1 VSNER
6 VSAIVSDERL
16 SAVVAN
22 TIVAIEKKS
31 WLRSERAASLLRLV
45 VVVAVHGA
53 VIAALLSWSWPPAPI
68 EVSILS
74 LEDLGGEVSSS
85 EEVSAQKLPAQEHA
99 ASDAQAVTSSEILP
113 AAVAPARELA
123 QPQQIDIALSQ
134 LVPPA
139 PDSQVAPE
147 PAPEQLPEAQTQ
159 PTETPDIAPIAP
171 TAPITPIT
179 PTAPTTPTTP
189 TTPTKPTSSASTQV
203 PPKSP
208 AAATVRPTPDSD
220 ASARPR
226 SAAKVT
232 APNAGATATPNSA
245 STGNTGLTGNAS
257 GSAQPGT
264 GTEPALTAARFD
276 ADYLHNPAP
285 AYPAQSRR
293 LKEEGTVLLLV
304 RVSVEGAPL
313 SVEIRNSS
321 GFERLDEAGLQAVRQ
336 WRFVPAKRGSENVA
350 ASVLVPI
357 QFKRQ

>member
-1 VSNER
+1 MLNKR
-6 VSAIVSDERL
+6 PSALVLDERL

-74 LEDLGGEVSSS
+74 LEDLGGEVSSA
-85 EEVSAQKLPAQEHA
+85 EEVLAQKLPAQEYA
-99 ASDAQAVTSSEILP
+99 ASDAQAATSSEILP

-139 PDSQVAPE
+139 PESQLAPE

-159 PTETPDIAPIAP
+159 PTETPDTAPIAP
-171 TAPITPIT
+171 TASIT
-179 PTAPTTPTTP
+179 PTA
-189 TTPTKPTSSASTQV
+189 SASTQV
-203 PPKSP
+203 PPKAP
-208 AAATVRPTPDSD
+208 AAATERPAPDLD

-226 SAAKVT
+226 SATKVAT
-232 APNAGATATPNSA
+232 PNAGATATPNSA
-245 STGNTGLTGNAS
+245 STVNTGLTGNAS
-257 GSAQPGT
+257 GSTQLGT

-304 RVSVEGAPL
+304 RVSAEGTPL

-336 WRFVPAKRGSENVA
+336 WRFVPAKRGSDNVS

>member
-1 VSNER
+1 VS
-6 VSAIVSDERL
+6 
-16 SAVVAN
+16 N
-22 TIVAIEKKS
+22 TIVAIEKKP
-31 WLRSERAASLLRLV
+31 WLRSERAASLLRLA

-74 LEDLGGEVSSS
+74 LEDLGGEVSAA
-85 EEVSAQKLPAQEHA
+85 ERLTPDVEAAAPA
-99 ASDAQAVTSSEILP
+99 TEILP
-113 AAVAPARELA
+113 TAVAPALELA

-139 PDSQVAPE
+139 PESQVAPE
-147 PAPEQLPEAQTQ
+147 LAPEQLPEAQTQ
-159 PTETPDIAPIAP
+159 PTETSDIAPA
-171 TAPITPIT
+171 
-179 PTAPTTPTTP
+179 
-189 TTPTKPTSSASTQV
+189 TSATSASTPV

-208 AAATVRPTPDSD
+208 AAATVRPTPDLD

-232 APNAGATATPNSA
+232 APNAGVTATPNSA
-245 STGNTGLTGNAS
+245 SIGNTGLTGNAS
-257 GSAQPGT
+257 GSAQPGA

-304 RVSVEGAPL
+304 RVSAEGTPL
-313 SVEIRNSS
+313 SVEVRNSS

>member
-1 VSNER
+1 VS
-6 VSAIVSDERL
+6 
-16 SAVVAN
+16 N
-22 TIVAIEKKS
+22 TIVAIEKNS
-31 WLRSERAASLLRLV
+31 WLRTERRASLLRLAL
-45 VVVAVHGA
+45 VVAVHVA
-53 VIAALLSWSWPPAPI
+53 LVAALLSWSWPPAPI

-74 LEDLGGEVSSS
+74 LEDLGGDV
-85 EEVSAQKLPAQEHA
+85 PASQELLA
-99 ASDAQAVTSSEILP
+99 AKRMTPDVDAAAPATEILP
-113 AAVAPARELA
+113 TAVAPVLELA

-134 LVPPA
+134 LMPPA
-139 PDSQVAPE
+139 PESQVAPE
-147 PAPEQLPEAQTQ
+147 LAPEQLPEAQVQ
-159 PTETPDIAPIAP
+159 PAQTSDAAP
-171 TAPITPIT
+171 TALIAPITP
-179 PTAPTTPTTP
+179 PVATT
-189 TTPTKPTSSASTQV
+189 PTSSASTLV
-203 PPKSP
+203 PKAP
-208 AAATVRPTPDSD
+208 AAATVRPTPDLD
-220 ASARPR
+220 ASARPK

-245 STGNTGLTGNAS
+245 STSNTGLTGNAS

-304 RVSVEGAPL
+304 RVSDQGTPL
-313 SVEIRNSS
+313 SVEIRTSS

-336 WRFVPAKRGSENVA
+336 WRFVPAKRGTENVA

>member
-1 VSNER
+1 MS
-6 VSAIVSDERL
+6 
-16 SAVVAN
+16 N
-22 TIVAIEKKS
+22 TIVTIEKKP
-31 WLRSERAASLLRLV
+31 WLRSERAASLLRLL
-45 VVVAVHGA
+45 VVVAVHGT

-74 LEDLGGEVSSS
+74 LEDLGGEMLASS
-85 EEVSAQKLPAQEHA
+85 ELSAAERLTPDAEAAAPA
-99 ASDAQAVTSSEILP
+99 TEISP
-113 AAVAPARELA
+113 TAVAPALELA
-123 QPQQIDIALSQ
+123 QPQQIEIALSQ
-134 LVPPA
+134 LVPPT
-139 PDSQVAPE
+139 PE
-147 PAPEQLPEAQTQ
+147 SQ
-159 PTETPDIAPIAP
+159 PTT
-171 TAPITPIT
+171 
-179 PTAPTTPTTP
+179 
-189 TTPTKPTSSASTQV
+189 SASTPV
-203 PPKSP
+203 PPKAP
-208 AAATVRPTPDSD
+208 AAATVRLTPDLD

-226 SAAKVT
+226 SVAKVM
-232 APNAGATATPNSA
+232 APNGGATATPNSA

-304 RVSVEGAPL
+304 RVSAEGTPL

>member
-1 VSNER
+1 MSN
-6 VSAIVSDERL
+6 ERL
-16 SAVVAN
+16 SAVESN
-22 TIVAIEKKS
+22 TIVTIEKKP
-31 WLRSERAASLLRLV
+31 WLRSERAASLLRLA
-45 VVVAVHGA
+45 VVVAVHCA

-68 EVSILS
+68 EVLILS
-74 LEDLGGEVSSS
+74 LEDLGGDVLASP
-85 EEVSAQKLPAQEHA
+85 EVSAAERLTPDVEAVAPA
-99 ASDAQAVTSSEILP
+99 TEISP
-113 AAVAPARELA
+113 AAVAPALDLA

-139 PDSQVAPE
+139 PESQVAPE
-147 PAPEQLPEAQTQ
+147 LALEHLPEAQVRPAQTSD
-159 PTETPDIAPIAP
+159 TAP
-171 TAPITPIT
+171 TAL
-179 PTAPTTPTTP
+179 TTPTTP
-189 TTPTKPTSSASTQV
+189 TTPPV
-203 PPKSP
+203 PPK
-208 AAATVRPTPDSD
+208 ALATATVRPTPDLD

-232 APNAGATATPNSA
+232 APNAGATAAPNSA

-257 GSAQPGT
+257 GSAQPGA

-304 RVSVEGAPL
+304 RVSVEGTPL
-313 SVEIRNSS
+313 SVEVRNSS

-336 WRFVPAKRGSENVA
+336 WRFVPAKRGGENVA

>member
-1 VSNER
+1 VS
-6 VSAIVSDERL
+6 
-16 SAVVAN
+16 N
-22 TIVAIEKKS
+22 TIVTIKKKP

-74 LEDLGGEVSSS
+74 LEDLGGDVPASPEV
-85 EEVSAQKLPAQEHA
+85 PAAERLTPDIEA
-99 ASDAQAVTSSEILP
+99 AVPATEILP
-113 AAVAPARELA
+113 TAVAPALELA

-139 PDSQVAPE
+139 PESQVAPE
-147 PAPEQLPEAQTQ
+147 LAPEQLPEAQVQ
-159 PTETPDIAPIAP
+159 PAQTSDTAPTAL
-171 TAPITPIT
+171 TAPITP
-179 PTAPTTPTTP
+179 P
-189 TTPTKPTSSASTQV
+189 V
-203 PPKSP
+203 PPKAP
-208 AAATVRPTPDSD
+208 ATATVRPTPDLD

-226 SAAKVT
+226 SVAKVM
-232 APNAGATATPNSA
+232 APNGGATATPNSA

-304 RVSVEGAPL
+304 RVSAEGTPL
-313 SVEIRNSS
+313 SVEVRNSS

>member
-1 VSNER
+1 MVS
-6 VSAIVSDERL
+6 
-16 SAVVAN
+16 N

-31 WLRSERAASLLRLV
+31 QLRSERVASLLRLI
-45 VVVAVHGA
+45 VVVAVHAA
-53 VIAALLSWSWPPAPI
+53 VIAALLSWSWPTAPI

-74 LEDLGGEVSSS
+74 LEDLGGEMLASS
-85 EEVSAQKLPAQEHA
+85 ELSAAERLTPDAEAAAPA
-99 ASDAQAVTSSEILP
+99 TEISP
-113 AAVAPARELA
+113 TAVAPALELA
-123 QPQQIDIALSQ
+123 QPQQIEIALSQ
-134 LVPPA
+134 LVPPT
-139 PDSQVAPE
+139 PE
-147 PAPEQLPEAQTQ
+147 SQ
-159 PTETPDIAPIAP
+159 PTT
-171 TAPITPIT
+171 
-179 PTAPTTPTTP
+179 
-189 TTPTKPTSSASTQV
+189 SASTPV
-203 PPKSP
+203 PPKAP
-208 AAATVRPTPDSD
+208 AAATVRLTLDLD

-226 SAAKVT
+226 SVAKVM
-232 APNAGATATPNSA
+232 APNGGATATPNSA

-304 RVSVEGAPL
+304 RVSAEGTPL

-321 GFERLDEAGLQAVRQ
+321 GFDRLDEAGLQAVRQ

>member
-1 VSNER
+1 VSN
-6 VSAIVSDERL
+6 ERL
-16 SAVVAN
+16 SAVESN
-22 TIVAIEKKS
+22 TIVTIEKKP
-31 WLRSERAASLLRLV
+31 WLRSERAASLLRLA

-68 EVSILS
+68 EVLILS
-74 LEDLGGEVSSS
+74 LEDLGGDVLASP
-85 EEVSAQKLPAQEHA
+85 EVSAAERLTPDVEAVAPA
-99 ASDAQAVTSSEILP
+99 TEISP
-113 AAVAPARELA
+113 AAVAPALDLA

-139 PDSQVAPE
+139 PESQVAPE
-147 PAPEQLPEAQTQ
+147 LALEHLPEAQVRPAQTSD
-159 PTETPDIAPIAP
+159 TAP
-171 TAPITPIT
+171 TAL
-179 PTAPTTPTTP
+179 TTPTTP
-189 TTPTKPTSSASTQV
+189 TTPPV
-203 PPKSP
+203 PPK
-208 AAATVRPTPDSD
+208 ALATATVRPTPDLD

-232 APNAGATATPNSA
+232 APNAGATAAPNSA

-257 GSAQPGT
+257 GSAQPGA

-304 RVSVEGAPL
+304 RVSVEGTPL
-313 SVEIRNSS
+313 SVEVRNSS

-336 WRFVPAKRGSENVA
+336 WRFVPAKRGGENVA

>member
-1 VSNER
+1 VLN
-6 VSAIVSDERL
+6 ERL

-45 VVVAVHGA
+45 VVVAVHGV

-74 LEDLGGEVSSS
+74 LEDLGGEVSAA
-85 EEVSAQKLPAQEHA
+85 ERLTPDVEAAAPA
-99 ASDAQAVTSSEILP
+99 TEILP
-113 AAVAPARELA
+113 TDVAPVLELA
-123 QPQQIDIALSQ
+123 QPQQIDIVLSQ
-134 LVPPA
+134 VVPPPA
-139 PDSQVAPE
+139 LERQVAPE
-147 PAPEQLPEAQTQ
+147 LAPEQLPEAQTQ
-159 PTETPDIAPIAP
+159 PTETSDIAPA
-171 TAPITPIT
+171 
-179 PTAPTTPTTP
+179 
-189 TTPTKPTSSASTQV
+189 TSATSASTPV

-208 AAATVRPTPDSD
+208 AAATVRPTPDLD

-232 APNAGATATPNSA
+232 APNAGVTATPNSA
-245 STGNTGLTGNAS
+245 SIGNTGLTGNAS
-257 GSAQPGT
+257 GSTQPGT

-304 RVSVEGAPL
+304 RVSAEGTPL

-336 WRFVPAKRGSENVA
+336 WRFVPAKRGSDNVS

>member
-1 VSNER
+1 VSN
-6 VSAIVSDERL
+6 ERL
-16 SAVVAN
+16 SAVVSN
-22 TIVAIEKKS
+22 TIVAIEKKP

-74 LEDLGGEVSSS
+74 LEDLGGDVPATPE
-85 EEVSAQKLPAQEHA
+85 LPAAERLMPDVEA
-99 ASDAQAVTSSEILP
+99 AAPATEILP
-113 AAVAPARELA
+113 TAVAPALELA

-134 LVPPA
+134 VVPPPA
-139 PDSQVAPE
+139 LERQV
-147 PAPEQLPEAQTQ
+147 APEQLPEAQTQ
-159 PTETPDIAPIAP
+159 PTD
-171 TAPITPIT
+171 
-179 PTAPTTPTTP
+179 
-189 TTPTKPTSSASTQV
+189 TSDKA
-203 PPKSP
+203 P

-226 SAAKVT
+226 SAAKVM
-232 APNAGATATPNSA
+232 APNAGATATPTSA

-293 LKEEGTVLLLV
+293 LKEEGTVLLHV
-304 RVSVEGAPL
+304 RVSVEGTPL

>member
-1 VSNER
+1 MS
-6 VSAIVSDERL
+6 
-16 SAVVAN
+16 N
-22 TIVAIEKKS
+22 TIAAIEKKP
-31 WLRSERAASLLRLV
+31 WLRPERAASLLRLV

-74 LEDLGGEVSSS
+74 LEDLGGDVPASPE
-85 EEVSAQKLPAQEHA
+85 LPAAERLMPEVEA
-99 ASDAQAVTSSEILP
+99 AAPATEISP
-113 AAVAPARELA
+113 TAVAPALELA

-139 PDSQVAPE
+139 PESQVAPE
-147 PAPEQLPEAQTQ
+147 LSPEQLPEAQTQ

-171 TAPITPIT
+171 TT
-179 PTAPTTPTTP
+179 PTTPTTSTTPTTPTTTTTPTTP
-189 TTPTKPTSSASTQV
+189 TTPTSSASTPV
-203 PPKSP
+203 PPKAP
-208 AAATVRPTPDSD
+208 TAATVRPTPDSD
-220 ASARPR
+220 ASAPPR

-257 GSAQPGT
+257 GSAQPGA

-285 AYPAQSRR
+285 TYPAQSRR

-304 RVSVEGAPL
+304 RVSAEGTPL

>member
-1 VSNER
+1 MS
-6 VSAIVSDERL
+6 
-16 SAVVAN
+16 N
-22 TIVAIEKKS
+22 TIVTIEKKP
-31 WLRSERAASLLRLV
+31 WLRSERAASLLRLL
-45 VVVAVHGA
+45 VVVAVHGT
-53 VIAALLSWSWPPAPI
+53 VIAALPSWSWPPAPI

-74 LEDLGGEVSSS
+74 LEDLGGEMLASS
-85 EEVSAQKLPAQEHA
+85 ELSAAERLTPDADAAAPAPA
-99 ASDAQAVTSSEILP
+99 TEILP
-113 AAVAPARELA
+113 AAVAPALELA
-123 QPQQIDIALSQ
+123 QPQQIEIALSQ
-134 LVPPA
+134 LVPPT
-139 PDSQVAPE
+139 PE
-147 PAPEQLPEAQTQ
+147 SQ
-159 PTETPDIAPIAP
+159 PTT
-171 TAPITPIT
+171 
-179 PTAPTTPTTP
+179 
-189 TTPTKPTSSASTQV
+189 SASTPV
-203 PPKSP
+203 PPKAP
-208 AAATVRPTPDSD
+208 AAATVRLTLDLD

-226 SAAKVT
+226 SVAKVM
-232 APNAGATATPNSA
+232 APNGGATATPNSA

-304 RVSVEGAPL
+304 RVSAEGTPL

-321 GFERLDEAGLQAVRQ
+321 GFDRLDEAGLQAVRQ

>member
-1 VSNER
+1 VSN
-6 VSAIVSDERL
+6 ERL
-16 SAVVAN
+16 SAVVSN
-22 TIVAIEKKS
+22 TIVTIEKKP

-45 VVVAVHGA
+45 VVVAVHTA
-53 VIAALLSWSWPPAPI
+53 VIAALLSVSWPPAPI

-74 LEDLGGEVSSS
+74 LEDLGGEVSLY
-85 EEVSAQKLPAQEHA
+85 EEVPAQKLPAQEHA
-99 ASDAQAVTSSEILP
+99 ASDAQAATSPEILP
-113 AAVAPARELA
+113 AAVAPALELA

-139 PDSQVAPE
+139 PESQVAPE
-147 PAPEQLPEAQTQ
+147 LAPEQLPEAQTQ
-159 PTETPDIAPIAP
+159 NTETPDKAPIEP
-171 TAPITPIT
+171 TAS
-179 PTAPTTPTTP
+179 TTPTTP
-189 TTPTKPTSSASTQV
+189 TTPITSATPTTPIAPIASTV
-203 PPKSP
+203 STSPPSTP
-208 AAATVRPTPDSD
+208 TTNQAAAAPVRPTPDLD
-220 ASARPR
+220 AAARPR

>member
-1 VSNER
+1 VS
-6 VSAIVSDERL
+6 
-16 SAVVAN
+16 N
-22 TIVAIEKKS
+22 TIVTIETKP
-31 WLRSERAASLLRLV
+31 WLRSQRAASLLRLV

-85 EEVSAQKLPAQEHA
+85 EEVPAQKLPAQEHA
-99 ASDAQAVTSSEILP
+99 ASDAQAATSPEILP
-113 AAVAPARELA
+113 AAVAPALELA

-139 PDSQVAPE
+139 PESQVAPE
-147 PAPEQLPEAQTQ
+147 LAPEQLPEAQVQ
-159 PTETPDIAPIAP
+159 PAQTSDTAPTAL
-171 TAPITPIT
+171 TAPITPPVAI
-179 PTAPTTPTTP
+179 APTTSPRPTSSTSSTSS
-189 TTPTKPTSSASTQV
+189 TTPTSSASSTSSASASTPV
-203 PPKSP
+203 PSKAP
-208 AAATVRPTPDSD
+208 AAETVRPTPDLD

-226 SAAKVT
+226 SVAKVM
-232 APNAGATATPNSA
+232 APNGGATATPNSA
-245 STGNTGLTGNAS
+245 SIGNTGLTGNAS

-304 RVSVEGAPL
+304 RVSVEGTPL

-357 QFKRQ
+357 QFRRQ

>member
-1 VSNER
+1 MLNER
-6 VSAIVSDERL
+6 PSALVSDERL

-45 VVVAVHGA
+45 VVVAVHGV

-85 EEVSAQKLPAQEHA
+85 EEVLAQKLPAQEHA
-99 ASDAQAVTSSEILP
+99 ASDAQAATSSEILP

-139 PDSQVAPE
+139 PESQLAPE

-159 PTETPDIAPIAP
+159 PTETPDTAPIAP
-171 TAPITPIT
+171 TASIT
-179 PTAPTTPTTP
+179 PTA
-189 TTPTKPTSSASTQV
+189 SASTQV
-203 PPKSP
+203 PSKAP
-208 AAATVRPTPDSD
+208 AAATERPVPDLD

-226 SAAKVT
+226 SATKVAT
-232 APNAGATATPNSA
+232 PNAGATATPNSA
-245 STGNTGLTGNAS
+245 STVNTGLTGNAS
-257 GSAQPGT
+257 GSTQLGT

-304 RVSVEGAPL
+304 RVSAEGTPL

>member
-1 VSNER
+1 MSNER
-6 VSAIVSDERL
+6 L
-16 SAVVAN
+16 NAVVSN
-22 TIVAIEKKS
+22 TIVAIEKKP

-74 LEDLGGEVSSS
+74 LEDLGGDVPASP
-85 EEVSAQKLPAQEHA
+85 EESAPERSKPDVEAAAPA
-99 ASDAQAVTSSEILP
+99 TEILP
-113 AAVAPARELA
+113 TAVAPALELA
-123 QPQQIDIALSQ
+123 RPEQIDIALSQ
-134 LVPPA
+134 VVPPT
-139 PDSQVAPE
+139 PE
-147 PAPEQLPEAQTQ
+147 SQ
-159 PTETPDIAPIAP
+159 PTT
-171 TAPITPIT
+171 
-179 PTAPTTPTTP
+179 
-189 TTPTKPTSSASTQV
+189 SASTPV
-203 PPKSP
+203 PPKAP
-208 AAATVRPTPDSD
+208 AAATVRPTPDLD

-226 SAAKVT
+226 SDAKVT

-257 GSAQPGT
+257 GSAQPGA

-304 RVSVEGAPL
+304 RVSVEGTPL

-336 WRFVPAKRGSENVA
+336 WRFVPAKRGSETVA

>member
-1 VSNER
+1 MP
-6 VSAIVSDERL
+6 
-16 SAVVAN
+16 N

-53 VIAALLSWSWPPAPI
+53 VIAALLSWTWSPAPI

-74 LEDLGGEVSSS
+74 LEDLGGDVPASPEV
-85 EEVSAQKLPAQEHA
+85 PAQERSTPDVDA
-99 ASDAQAVTSSEILP
+99 AGLASELLP
-113 AAVAPARELA
+113 AAVAPALELA

-139 PDSQVAPE
+139 PESQVAPE
-147 PAPEQLPEAQTQ
+147 LAPEQLPESQAQ
-159 PTETPDIAPIAP
+159 PTQTSYTAPIAV
-171 TAPITPIT
+171 
-179 PTAPTTPTTP
+179 TAPTTPTTP
-189 TTPTKPTSSASTQV
+189 TTSVSTLT
-203 PPKSP
+203 PPKAP
-208 AAATVRPTPDSD
+208 AAATVRPTPDLD

-232 APNAGATATPNSA
+232 APNGGATATANSV
-245 STGNTGLTGNAS
+245 STSNMGLTGNAS
-257 GSAQPGT
+257 GSAQTGT

-285 AYPAQSRR
+285 AYPSQSRR

-304 RVSVEGAPL
+304 RVSAEGTPL

-336 WRFVPAKRGSENVA
+336 WRFVPAKRGNDNVV

>member
-1 VSNER
+1 MVS
-6 VSAIVSDERL
+6 
-16 SAVVAN
+16 N

-31 WLRSERAASLLRLV
+31 QLRSERVASLLRLI
-45 VVVAVHGA
+45 VVVAVHAA
-53 VIAALLSWSWPPAPI
+53 VIAALLSWSWPTAPI

-74 LEDLGGEVSSS
+74 LEDLGGEMLASS
-85 EEVSAQKLPAQEHA
+85 ELSAAERLTPDAEAAAPA
-99 ASDAQAVTSSEILP
+99 TEISP
-113 AAVAPARELA
+113 TAVAPALELA

-134 LVPPA
+134 LVPPT
-139 PDSQVAPE
+139 PE
-147 PAPEQLPEAQTQ
+147 SQ
-159 PTETPDIAPIAP
+159 PTT
-171 TAPITPIT
+171 
-179 PTAPTTPTTP
+179 
-189 TTPTKPTSSASTQV
+189 SASTPV
-203 PPKSP
+203 PPKAP
-208 AAATVRPTPDSD
+208 AAATVRLTLDLD

-226 SAAKVT
+226 SVAKVM
-232 APNAGATATPNSA
+232 APNGGATATPNSA

-304 RVSVEGAPL
+304 RVSAEGTPL

-321 GFERLDEAGLQAVRQ
+321 GFDRLDEAGLQAVRQ

>member
-1 VSNER
+1 VS
-6 VSAIVSDERL
+6 
-16 SAVVAN
+16 N
-22 TIVAIEKKS
+22 TIVTIEKKP

-45 VVVAVHGA
+45 VVVAVHTA
-53 VIAALLSWSWPPAPI
+53 VIAALLSLSWPPAPI

-74 LEDLGGEVSSS
+74 LEDLGGEVSSY
-85 EEVSAQKLPAQEHA
+85 EEVPAQKLPAQEHA
-99 ASDAQAVTSSEILP
+99 ASDAQAATSPEILP
-113 AAVAPARELA
+113 AAVAPALELA

-139 PDSQVAPE
+139 PESQVAPE
-147 PAPEQLPEAQTQ
+147 LAPEQLPEAQTQ
-159 PTETPDIAPIAP
+159 NTETPDKAPIEP
-171 TAPITPIT
+171 TAS
-179 PTAPTTPTTP
+179 TTPTTP
-189 TTPTKPTSSASTQV
+189 TTPITSATPTTPITSATPTTPITPIAPIASTV
-203 PPKSP
+203 STSPPSTP
-208 AAATVRPTPDSD
+208 TTNQAAAAPVRPTPDLD
-220 ASARPR
+220 AAARPR

-304 RVSVEGAPL
+304 RVSAEGTPL
-313 SVEIRNSS
+313 SVEVRNSS

-357 QFKRQ
+357 QFRRQ